1 MSRRGP
7 GRDGKSPA
15 LLGLRTGI
23 IPGIERYISF
33 RILVTGGGGPP
44 AEGLLQTNIRLGG
57 TVLKLGSSSE

>member
-7 GRDGKSPA
+7 GRATAISPRFVV
-15 LLGLRTGI
+15 LQTGI

-44 AEGLLQTNIRLGG
+44 SGRITAD
-57 TVLKLGSSSE
+57 